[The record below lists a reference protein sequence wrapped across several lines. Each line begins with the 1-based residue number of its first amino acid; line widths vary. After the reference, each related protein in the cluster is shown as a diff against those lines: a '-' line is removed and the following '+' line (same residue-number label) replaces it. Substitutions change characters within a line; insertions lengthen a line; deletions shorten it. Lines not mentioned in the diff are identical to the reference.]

1 MPRDKNEDVPLLDA
15 PAETAPVLMVGL
27 GRGGSGKS
35 LLLAEAVWRAHNQ
48 GRPVI
53 VADGDARSKTLL
65 GLFPDALT
73 PVSEELP
80 DVKAFLSSLL
90 NRMAKERRS
99 AVLDLGGGDRSLLE
113 YGRDLRLVE
122 FCARRGIEPLGLYV
136 LGPEDED
143 LSHVVSIFE
152 AGYFRPR
159 RTLLVLN
166 EGVIRTGRTV
176 AGAFER
182 TMSSPG
188 FARLIEAGAV
198 PLLLTR
204 LACMDDARRMPG
216 GFYEAAGGDALDPVE
231 GFMLEDWLAD
241 LERKRREAG
250 AAGWLP

>member
-1 MPRDKNEDVPLLDA
+1 MPRDKDEGATLLDA
-15 PAETAPVLMVGL
+15 PKDQAPVLMVGL

-35 LLLAEAVWRAHNQ
+35 LLLAEAAWRARSQ
-48 GRPVI
+48 GRQVI
-53 VADGDARSKTLL
+53 IADGDARSKTLL
-65 GLFPDALT
+65 GLFPGAMT
-73 PVSEELP
+73 PASEELP
-80 DVKAFLSSLL
+80 DVKQFLSSLL
-90 NRMAKERRS
+90 NRMVREQRS

-143 LSHVVSIFE
+143 LAHVVSIFDG
-152 AGYFRPR
+152 GYFRPR

-182 TMSSPG
+182 TLASPA
-188 FARLIEAGAV
+188 FAKLVEAGAV

-204 LACMDDARRMPG
+204 LAAMDQVKQVSG
-216 GFYEAAGGDALDPVE
+216 GFYEAASGDALDPVE
-231 GFMLEDWLAD
+231 GFMLEDWLID
-241 LERKRREAG
+241 LERKRRDAG
-250 AAGWLP
+250 AADWLP